1 MRVRDCRFMTKT
13 MGEAGTFEGY
23 ASVFGNVDQGGD
35 CVEAG
40 AFRDSLAR
48 AKAEGKVIPLLWQH
62 DQKEPVGIW
71 TDIAE
76 DSKGLHVRGQLLLEH
91 DPLARRA
98 YGLLKAGAIGG
109 LSIGYTIPWGGG
121 QPEKGSRGSFQR
133 LKEVDLH
140 EISLVTMPMNTE
152 ARVTGVKSALA
163 AGKTPTTREFEAYL
177 REAGFAKS
185 LATAIAS
192 KAAPLLR
199 GEPGDSTETEAA
211 FLQALLKQH
220 NEKDLVL

>member
-1 MRVRDCRFMTKT
+1 MRVRDCRFLTKS
-13 MGEAGTFEGY
+13 MGEAGVFEGY

-35 CVEAG
+35 CVAPG

-48 AKAEGKVIPLLWQH
+48 AKAAGKVIPMLWQH

-76 DSKGLHVRGQLLLEH
+76 DSKGLHVKGQLLLEH
-91 DPLARRA
+91 DPLAQRA

-109 LSIGYTIPWGGG
+109 LSIGYTIPCGGT
-121 QPEKGSRGSFQR
+121 QPEKGSGGFFQR

-152 ARVTGVKSALA
+152 ARVTAVKSGLA
-163 AGKTPTTREFEAYL
+163 AGQIPTTREFEAYL
-177 REAGFAKS
+177 REAGFTKS

-192 KAAPLLR
+192 RAAPLLR
-199 GEPGDSTETEAA
+199 GDPGASTGTETA